1 MIFYNA
7 YQTEDKILDYNIFL
21 GAILHDIGKFYMRTE
36 NSEAKITISR
46 EYDVFFKE
54 AGKHAPRHEDWGAY
68 YVQQILPERFK
79 KEILKDVTNLILYH
93 HKPSSYGQYLISVAD
108 KISASVDRKDIEED
122 DTSADKSKYLIS
134 ILSQIC
140 LDQNEKSSRKTYYK
154 NLTKRYEIKYPT
166 DSFYSNARND
176 YQNLWKTFLKKP

>member
-54 AGKHAPRHEDWGAY
+54 AGKHAPRHEDWGH
-68 YVQQILPERFK
+68 IMC
-79 KEILKDVTNLILYH
+79 
-93 HKPSSYGQYLISVAD
+93 
-108 KISASVDRKDIEED
+108 
-122 DTSADKSKYLIS
+122 SKYC
-134 ILSQIC
+134 QK
-140 LDQNEKSSRKTYYK
+140 D
-154 NLTKRYEIKYPT
+154 
-166 DSFYSNARND
+166 
-176 YQNLWKTFLKKP
+176 LKKKF